1 MHPIFLRNLIIVRN
15 KNEIDHNNLR
25 IALEHEAERDSI
37 QNERVQ
43 EANGFINE
51 TGNERKLRTV
61 TKVEDEE
68 LENIFN
74 QVL

>member
-1 MHPIFLRNLIIVRN
+1 MHPVFLRNLIIVRN
-15 KNEIDHNNLR
+15 KNEIDHNKLR

-51 TGNERKLRTV
+51 TGNERKLRTI

>member
-1 MHPIFLRNLIIVRN
+1 MHPVFLRNLIIVRN

-37 QNERVQ
+37 LNERVQ